1 MIIPTGPHTAKIMLV
16 GEFPHEQDLLNS
28 APFVGGPGY
37 ELRKMLQEVGIYF
50 EHCYVTMV
58 MKDRVP
64 QGKVETI
71 IATKK
76 KDITHAHV
84 YCNGKYVLPSVV
96 ESLDQLRGEIE
107 RVKPNVVVTFGNLA
121 LWALTGEWGAG
132 SWRSSIMDSTLVPG
146 QKVIPTISPA
156 MVMPQWRLRPL
167 IVHDLARAK
176 KQSAGPEIQ
185 RTVYN
190 FLIRPTFEQA
200 CDYLEAMIQDATLYK
215 DNMGQRQKIGGD
227 IETRAGHISC
237 IAFAKSKTDAICIP
251 FMQTPGPMP
260 LLPIQGK
267 NISDK
272 QYEHMLHDYDEA
284 LAEHQEKLSGYWAAE
299 EEAELVF
306 LIYQLCQLVTI
317 VGQNWNYDAQYF
329 WRWWHFICP
338 SVKDTM
344 IQQHSCFSNLEKN
357 LAFLSSMYLDD
368 HLYWKDD
375 RTNWTEGPKG
385 EGEDKYWIYN
395 CTDAVRTLAIEEV
408 LCSVV
413 KALGVQAVDDFQQRL
428 APRVLKTMNRGLRVD
443 MKERLRFAM
452 AVQGEVATREDWMQ
466 QVLGRVINIKSP
478 KQMADFFYREM
489 GLKPIISKKTK
500 GVTTDDEALHRIAAR
515 EPILQPVTRK
525 IAELRSLGVF
535 HSTFIQAPLDTDGR
549 MRSSFNVCGT
559 DTYRFASA
567 KNAFGTGANLQNI
580 PKGGDTEDEGLELP
594 NIRTLYIPDP
604 GCTFFDI
611 DLDSSDLRVVTG
623 ESNCLWMLDHFANG
637 RKPYVEVMREYYK
650 NRAMDKNSHPREY
663 GMFKA
668 LCHGTNYLGTAAGIA
683 PRIGLNVHE
692 TDNIQK
698 WYYGMCPEIKKWQ
711 EDVKKQV
718 TKRRWIQNVFG
729 YKFHF
734 FDRIEGTIFNQ
745 AVAWLGQSTTGCL
758 INRAYAN
765 IDDNLPEVEILLQVH
780 DSLAGQFESHH
791 GDWAL
796 RRIVEECQIVL
807 PYETPLIIP
816 VGIVSSKSSWGQCD

>member
-1 MIIPTGPHTAKIMLV
+1 MAIHPTGPHNAKIMLV

-37 ELRKMLQEVGIYF
+37 ELRKMLQEVGLYF
-50 EHCYVTMV
+50 ESCYVTMV
-58 MKDRVP
+58 MKDRIP
-64 QGKVETI
+64 ASKVENI
-71 IATKK
+71 IALKK
-76 KDITHAHV
+76 KDITHAHTL
-84 YCNGKYVLPSVV
+84 YNGKYVLPSVV
-96 ESLDQLRGEIE
+96 AAVEQLRGEIE
-107 RVKPNVVVTFGNLA
+107 RVKPNVVITFGNLA
-121 LWALTGEWGAG
+121 LWALTGEWGAT
-132 SWRSSIMDSTLVPG
+132 SWRSSIMESTLVAG

-156 MVMPQWRLRPL
+156 MVMPQWKLRPL
-167 IVHDLARAK
+167 LVHDLARAK
-176 KQSAGPEIQ
+176 KQSAFPEIK
-185 RTVYN
+185 RTPYN

-200 CDYLEAMIQDATLYK
+200 KASLGSMIDAAYAYPEA
-215 DNMGQRQKIGGD
+215 GQMKVGGD

-251 FMQTPGPMP
+251 FMQS
-260 LLPIQGK
+260 GK
-267 NISDK
+267 
-272 QYEHMLHDYDEA
+272 
-284 LAEHQEKLSGYWAAE
+284 AEGYWTAE

-306 LIYQLCQLVTI
+306 LIYKLCREVTI

-329 WRWWHFICP
+329 YRWWHFICP

-375 RTNWTEGPKG
+375 RTNWTEGPTG

-413 KALGVQAVDDFQQRL
+413 KALGVQEVDDFQQRL

-452 AVQGEVATREDWMQ
+452 QTQQEVLSREQWMLA
-466 QVLGRVINIKSP
+466 VLGRQINIKSP

-489 GLKPIISKKTK
+489 GLKEIINKKT
-500 GVTTDDEALHRIAAR
+500 GGATTNDEALHRIAAR
-515 EPILQPVTRK
+515 EPILLPVTRK
-525 IAELRSLGVF
+525 ISELRSLGVF
-535 HSTFIQAPLDTDGR
+535 YSTFIQAPLDTDGR

-559 DTYRFASA
+559 DTYRFSSRE
-567 KNAFGTGANLQNI
+567 NAFGTGANLQNI
-580 PKGGDTEDEGLELP
+580 PKGGETEDEGLELP

-604 GCTFFDI
+604 GYTFFDI

-623 ESNCLWMLDHFANG
+623 ESNCQWMLDHFKNK
-637 RKPYVEVMREYYK
+637 RKPYIEVMREYFHDRTMTK
-650 NRAMDKNSHPREY
+650 DSHPFEY
-663 GMFKA
+663 GQFKA

-692 TDNIQK
+692 TDKIQK

-745 AVAWLGQSTTGCL
+745 AVAWIGQSTTGCL

-816 VGIVSSKSSWGQCD
+816 VGIVSSKQSWGACE